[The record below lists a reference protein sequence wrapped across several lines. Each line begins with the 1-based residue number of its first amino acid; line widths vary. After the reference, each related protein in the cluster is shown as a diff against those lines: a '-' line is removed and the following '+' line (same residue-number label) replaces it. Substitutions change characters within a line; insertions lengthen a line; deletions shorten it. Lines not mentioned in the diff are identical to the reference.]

1 MSSERSRLTGAR
13 SGTRPIM
20 VYLMLAVLFLIILG
34 AALSLHTGETRKYRP
49 DTGARTGP
57 VRIVDVALAA
67 GVSVATVSKSL
78 NGRPDVSA
86 ETRERVRAVAEQ
98 LNFRPNTQARSLSTG
113 RSYAVGLLTTDI
125 YGRFSLPL
133 LLGAEDEFG
142 DGDLAIIFSDTRGD
156 PQREARQ
163 LQSLVNRQVDG
174 IIVNGRRIEL
184 RPALPDTGGIPV
196 VYALTGSSDPRDCS
210 VVPDE
215 AGGAVLAVSHLLET
229 GRRRVAHVTGPRRH
243 KSASVRAEATRA
255 HLNDHGL
262 SVRGRTRFGAWTE
275 IWGRAATEQLLEAA
289 PDVDAVFCGS
299 DQIALGVLDTLRET
313 GRRVP
318 DDVAV
323 VGFDNWTVMAE
334 SSRPPLTSV
343 DLDIER
349 IGRLAA
355 RHLVSAIEGGKP
367 PRRTVVTPRLVL
379 RESA

>member
-1 MSSERSRLTGAR
+1 MAEQQGSRAETGPDI
-13 SGTRPIM
+13 GQ
-20 VYLMLAVLFLIILG
+20 
-34 AALSLHTGETRKYRP
+34 

-86 ETRERVRAVAEQ
+86 ETRERVRAVAER

-113 RSYAVGLLTTDI
+113 RSFAVGLLTTDI

-142 DGDLAIIFSDTRGD
+142 DGDLAVIFSDTRGD

-243 KSASVRAEATRA
+243 KSASVRAEATRS

-275 IWGRAATEQLLEAA
+275 IWGRAATEQLLETA

-355 RHLVSAIEGGKP
+355 RHLVNAIEGGEP

-379 RESA
+379 RESG

>member
-1 MSSERSRLTGAR
+1 MVVKEH
-13 SGTRPIM
+13 GTR
-20 VYLMLAVLFLIILG
+20 AE
-34 AALSLHTGETRKYRP
+34 TGP

-57 VRIVDVALAA
+57 VRIGDVALAA

-86 ETRERVRAVAEQ
+86 ETRERVRAVAER
-98 LNFRPNTQARSLSTG
+98 LNFRPNAQARSLSTG
-113 RSYAVGLLTTDI
+113 RSFAVGLLTTDI

-133 LLGAEDEFG
+133 LLGVEDELG
-142 DGDLAIIFSDTRGD
+142 DGDLAVIFSDTRGD

-163 LQSLVNRQVDG
+163 LHSLVTRHVDG
-174 IIVNGRRIEL
+174 IIVNGRRIER
-184 RPALPDTGGIPV
+184 RPPLPDTGGIPV
-196 VYALTGSSDPRDCS
+196 VYALTGSADPRDCS

-215 AGGAVLAVSHLLET
+215 AAGAVLAVSHLLET
-229 GRRRVAHVTGPRRH
+229 GRRRIAHVTGPRRH
-243 KSASVRAEATRA
+243 MSALVRAQATRA
-255 HLNDHGL
+255 YLRGHGL

-275 IWGRAATEQLLEAA
+275 MWGRAATAQLLETA

-299 DQIALGVLDTLRET
+299 DQIARGVLDTLRES

-343 DLDIER
+343 DLDIDR
-349 IGRLAA
+349 MGRLAA
-355 RHLVSAIEGGKP
+355 QHLVSAIEGGEP
-367 PRRTVVTPRLVL
+367 PRQTVVTPRLVL